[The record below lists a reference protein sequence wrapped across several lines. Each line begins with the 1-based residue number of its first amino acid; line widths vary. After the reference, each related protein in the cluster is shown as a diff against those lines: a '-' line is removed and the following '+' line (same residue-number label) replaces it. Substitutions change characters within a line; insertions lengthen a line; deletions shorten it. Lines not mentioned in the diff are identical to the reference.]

1 MVLLLRW
8 RRAGVADPGCHPRAP
23 GGSEGHLMIP
33 NVTGDSL
40 PGLLSDEQAKSE
52 QSMSLRALS
61 FGVLYWIRC
70 RVSVF
75 SFRYLWAAARG
86 RRPPSFLP
94 PFVPSFLP
102 SCPASF
108 FYSGLLLPPVSSLS
122 LSLCVAGVSLCG
134 KGPWRMGICVGIK
147 YSYAPPSRI

>member
-1 MVLLLRW
+1 
-8 RRAGVADPGCHPRAP
+8 
-23 GGSEGHLMIP
+23 MIP

-86 RRPPSFLP
+86 RRPPSFFPSFPFLP
-94 PFVPSFLP
+94 PPFAFFLP
-102 SCPASF
+102 S
-108 FYSGLLLPPVSSLS
+108 LLQRELVD
-122 LSLCVAGVSLCG
+122 
-134 KGPWRMGICVGIK
+134 VG
-147 YSYAPPSRI
+147 